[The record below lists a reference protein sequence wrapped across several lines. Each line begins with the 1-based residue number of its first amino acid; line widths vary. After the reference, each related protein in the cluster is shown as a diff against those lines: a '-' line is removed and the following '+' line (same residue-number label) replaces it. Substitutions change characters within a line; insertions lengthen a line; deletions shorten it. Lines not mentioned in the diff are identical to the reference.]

1 MTIRNGTQY
10 DPINFPDGTAAATAK
25 ATLKLTAVNVL
36 EFGKG
41 YTSAPTVAITD
52 PVGAGT
58 GASATAVTDGG
69 AITGV
74 TVTDPGAGYLTPGM
88 RKFVD
93 DLPGLCSPAATA
105 PPKASTCRRPSRQV
119 KKYTDTS
126 VTPNREVAADEYVI
140 GLVQYR
146 TSFSSDLPPTLVRGY
161 VQLETADNA
170 AVSQHFPLTNA
181 NVDPTKPD
189 VPVLINGDAGLRRH
203 PAAVPRPVHRG
214 HQEQAHPDRLPQP
227 AADRRRR

>member
-1 MTIRNGTQY
+1 MDEPGSGYATAPAVTIRNGTQY

-36 EFGKG
+36 EFGQG
-41 YTSAPTVAITD
+41 YTSAPTVAVSD
-52 PVGAGT
+52 PVGAGA

-69 AITGV
+69 AITAV

-88 RKFVD
+88 RRFPSTTYPGSAARADCPAEGKY
-93 DLPGLCSPAATA
+93 LPTA
-105 PPKASTCRRPSRQV
+105 VPQV

-161 VQLETADNA
+161 VQLDTR
-170 AVSQHFPLTNA
+170 
-181 NVDPTKPD
+181 K
-189 VPVLINGDAGLRRH
+189 RR
-203 PAAVPRPVHRG
+203 R
-214 HQEQAHPDRLPQP
+214 EQALP
-227 AADRRRR
+227 ADQRRTWTRPSRMSPC